1 MNNAITVKL
10 QPLQCCIR
18 HCMKNQEN
26 NMPRKNIY
34 FKDKID
40 REIQDILEIELQK
53 GATTSDMNYSSIVN
67 ELVRLGLMVYKSKEE
82 GSTFDLDGFR
92 RDLIKKVSGSREGM
106 MILTAL
112 VSEILVTLKGPGSG
126 IVLDDLINNNISTI
140 NDAEDA
146 AERQH
151 FISDN

>member
-1 MNNAITVKL
+1 
-10 QPLQCCIR
+10 
-18 HCMKNQEN
+18 
-26 NMPRKNIY
+26 MPRKNIY

-40 REIQDILEIELQK
+40 REIQDILEIEIQK

-112 VSEILVTLKGPGSG
+112 VSEIYVTLKGPESG
-126 IVLDDLINNNISTI
+126 VALDDLINNNISAI
-140 NDAEDA
+140 NVAEDN
-146 AERQH
+146 AEKQH
-151 FISDN
+151 FLMD

>member
-1 MNNAITVKL
+1 
-10 QPLQCCIR
+10 
-18 HCMKNQEN
+18 
-26 NMPRKNIY
+26 MPRKNIY

-40 REIQDILEIELQK
+40 REIQDILEIEIQK

-82 GSTFDLDGFR
+82 GSTFDLDGYR

-112 VSEILVTLKGPGSG
+112 VSEIFITLKGPGAGVS
-126 IVLDDLINNNISTI
+126 LDDLINTNITSI
-140 NDAEDA
+140 NDAEDN
-146 AERQH
+146 AEKQH
-151 FISDN
+151 FLIDDN

>member
-1 MNNAITVKL
+1 
-10 QPLQCCIR
+10 
-18 HCMKNQEN
+18 
-26 NMPRKNIY
+26 MPRKNIY

-40 REIQDILEIELQK
+40 REIQDILEIEIQK

-112 VSEILVTLKGPGSG
+112 VSEIYVTLKGPEAG
-126 IVLDDLINNNISTI
+126 VALDDLINNNISAI
-140 NDAEDA
+140 NVAEDN

-151 FISDN
+151 FLMD

>member
-1 MNNAITVKL
+1 
-10 QPLQCCIR
+10 
-18 HCMKNQEN
+18 
-26 NMPRKNIY
+26 MPRKNIY

-40 REIQDILEIELQK
+40 REIQDILEIEIQK

-112 VSEILVTLKGPGSG
+112 VSEIYVTLKGPESG
-126 IVLDDLINNNISTI
+126 VALYDLINNNISAI
-140 NDAEDA
+140 NVAEDN
-146 AERQH
+146 AEKQH
-151 FISDN
+151 FLMD

>member
-1 MNNAITVKL
+1 
-10 QPLQCCIR
+10 
-18 HCMKNQEN
+18 
-26 NMPRKNIY
+26 MPRKNIY

>member
-1 MNNAITVKL
+1 
-10 QPLQCCIR
+10 
-18 HCMKNQEN
+18 
-26 NMPRKNIY
+26 NIY

-82 GSTFDLDGFR
+82 GNSFDLEGFR
-92 RDLIKKVSGSREGM
+92 RDLIKKVSGSREGI

-112 VSEILVTLKGPGSG
+112 ISDIFVMLKGPDSG
-126 IVLDDLINNNISTI
+126 LKLEELINTNISAI
-140 NDAEDA
+140 NDAEDK
-146 AERQH
+146 AEKDH
-151 FISDN
+151 FLTE

>member
-1 MNNAITVKL
+1 
-10 QPLQCCIR
+10 
-18 HCMKNQEN
+18 
-26 NMPRKNIY
+26 MPRKNIY

-82 GSTFDLDGFR
+82 GNTFDLDGFR
-92 RDLIKKVSGSREGM
+92 RDLIKKVSGSREGI

-112 VSEILVTLKGPGSG
+112 VSDIFVTLKGADSG
-126 IVLDDLINNNISTI
+126 VKLEELINTNISAI
-140 NDAEDA
+140 NDAEDK
-146 AERQH
+146 AEKDH
-151 FISDN
+151 FLVE

>member
-1 MNNAITVKL
+1 
-10 QPLQCCIR
+10 
-18 HCMKNQEN
+18 
-26 NMPRKNIY
+26 MPRKNIY

-40 REIQDILEIELQK
+40 REIQDILEIEIQK

-92 RDLIKKVSGSREGM
+92 RDLIKKVSGSREGI

-112 VSEILVTLKGPGSG
+112 VSDIFVTLKGQESG
-126 IVLDDLINNNISTI
+126 VKLEELINTNISAI
-140 NDAEDA
+140 NDAEDK
-146 AERQH
+146 AEKDH
-151 FISDN
+151 FLVE

>member
-1 MNNAITVKL
+1 
-10 QPLQCCIR
+10 
-18 HCMKNQEN
+18 
-26 NMPRKNIY
+26 MPRKNIY

-40 REIQDILEIELQK
+40 REIHDILEIEIQK

-82 GSTFDLDGFR
+82 GSTFDLDGYR

-112 VSEILVTLKGPGSG
+112 VSEIFVTLKGPDSG
-126 IVLDDLINNNISTI
+126 IALEDLVNNNISAI
-140 NDAEDA
+140 NVAEDA

>member
-1 MNNAITVKL
+1 
-10 QPLQCCIR
+10 
-18 HCMKNQEN
+18 
-26 NMPRKNIY
+26 MPRKNIY

-40 REIQDILEIELQK
+40 REIQDILEIEIQK

-112 VSEILVTLKGPGSG
+112 VSEIFVTLKGPDSQ
-126 IVLDDLINNNISTI
+126 IALEDLVNNNISAI

>member
-1 MNNAITVKL
+1 
-10 QPLQCCIR
+10 
-18 HCMKNQEN
+18 
-26 NMPRKNIY
+26 MPRKNIY

-40 REIQDILEIELQK
+40 REIQDILEIEIQK

-82 GSTFDLDGFR
+82 GSTLDLDGYR

-112 VSEILVTLKGPGSG
+112 VSEIFVTLKGPGSG
-126 IVLDDLINNNISTI
+126 IALEDLVNNNISAI
-140 NDAEDA
+140 NVAEDA

>member
-1 MNNAITVKL
+1 
-10 QPLQCCIR
+10 
-18 HCMKNQEN
+18 
-26 NMPRKNIY
+26 MPRKNIY

-40 REIQDILEIELQK
+40 REIQDILEIEIQK

-82 GSTFDLDGFR
+82 GSTFDLDGYR

-112 VSEILVTLKGPGSG
+112 VSEIFVTLKGPDSG
-126 IVLDDLINNNISTI
+126 IALEDLVNNNISAI
-140 NDAEDA
+140 NVAEDA

>member
-1 MNNAITVKL
+1 
-10 QPLQCCIR
+10 
-18 HCMKNQEN
+18 
-26 NMPRKNIY
+26 MPRKNIY

-82 GSTFDLDGFR
+82 GNSFDLEGFR
-92 RDLIKKVSGSREGM
+92 RDLIKKVSGSREGI

-112 VSEILVTLKGPGSG
+112 VSDIFVTLKGPDS
-126 IVLDDLINNNISTI
+126 VVKLEELINTNISAI
-140 NDAEDA
+140 NDAEDK
-146 AERQH
+146 AEKDH
-151 FISDN
+151 FLTE

>member
-1 MNNAITVKL
+1 MS
-10 QPLQCCIR
+10 
-18 HCMKNQEN
+18 
-26 NMPRKNIY
+26 RKNIY

-82 GSTFDLDGFR
+82 GNSFDLEGFR
-92 RDLIKKVSGSREGM
+92 RDLIKKVSGSREGI

-112 VSEILVTLKGPGSG
+112 ISDIFVMLKGPDSG
-126 IVLDDLINNNISTI
+126 LKLEELINTNISAI
-140 NDAEDA
+140 NDAEDK
-146 AERQH
+146 AEKDH
-151 FISDN
+151 FLTE